1 MFRLSHPGFGNKGCV
16 TAEITYSSA
25 HVLTRS
31 LLGRGLL
38 CAVLIHERLLKGA
51 LGSAREER
59 GGEDSAWVLLLLRLP
74 PGREGRRARGSG
86 GPSSPERPARPG
98 VRDSGV
104 SADSRRLPLPPPGDR
119 PRPASRTASPVSLT
133 LACHSGSPSLLVC
146 YRLCILYADLS
157 SQVMF
162 SRLV

>member
-1 MFRLSHPGFGNKGCV
+1 MK
-16 TAEITYSSA
+16 
-25 HVLTRS
+25 
-31 LLGRGLL
+31 
-38 CAVLIHERLLKGA
+38 
-51 LGSAREER
+51 
-59 GGEDSAWVLLLLRLP
+59 
-74 PGREGRRARGSG
+74 
-86 GPSSPERPARPG
+86 ERPLQPQRRARPG

-157 SQVMF
+157 S
-162 SRLV
+162 RLVYPRVDFVSEKVQSFGLESPHLRTYPR